1 MSETCPSDEKASLY
15 EGIGRPYYR
24 AIQHITK
31 LTIYRRRSMKN
42 VSQIDLDKI
51 MAEACAERDAYLA
64 AQFQALVSSIK
75 AKLKARLKKK
85 ALLVHAH

>member
-1 MSETCPSDEKASLY
+1 
-15 EGIGRPYYR
+15 
-24 AIQHITK
+24 
-31 LTIYRRRSMKN
+31 MKN

-64 AQFQALVSSIK
+64 AQFQALVSNIK